1 MGKYIGKRLLTSV
14 VILFGVSV
22 IVFFLVMSIPGDPYS
37 GMYSPDIPPEQIA
50 AKLEE
55 LGANDPWPVQY
66 VKWLGRVVTGD
77 FGYSIWYKTPV
88 IGIILDRL
96 GNTALL
102 ACAAIA
108 LSTLLGIT
116 VGIYSARH
124 KKGIVDNTSSILAF
138 AAITIFSFIGIS
150 IPSFFFGMVLIK
162 IFGVNLKLL
171 PISGMVT
178 VSANPVTGPAYVLDV
193 AKHMILPTIVLGL
206 MNAATMMRYTRASM
220 VDIQS
225 MDYIRTARAK
235 GLPERKVIYK
245 HGLKNALSQ
254 IITILSQQIPSL
266 LSGSLLTETV
276 FLWPGVG
283 RLNFEAVNH
292 RDYPLIM
299 GIVLILASFT
309 LIANL
314 IADISYAL
322 IDPRV
327 LHEEKG

>member
-1 MGKYIGKRLLTSV
+1 MGKYIGKRLLQA
-14 VILFGVSV
+14 VIILLGVSV
-22 IVFFLVMSIPGDPYS
+22 IVFALVNFIPGDPYS
-37 GMYSPDIPPEQIA
+37 GMYSPDIPTEEIE
-50 AKLEE
+50 AKLDE
-55 LGANDPWPVQY
+55 LGANDPIPIQY
-66 VKWLGRVVTGD
+66 VKWLGRALTGD
-77 FGYSIWYKTPV
+77 LGYSIWYKEPV
-88 IGIILDRL
+88 ISVILGRL

-102 ACAAIA
+102 ACSSI
-108 LSTLLGIT
+108 LVSTLLGIT

-124 KKGIVDNTSSILAF
+124 RKGLVDNVSTVMAF
-138 AAITIFSFIGIS
+138 TALS
-150 IPSFFFGMVLIK
+150 IPSFFFGMILIK
-162 IFGVNLKLL
+162 IFGVDLQIL

-178 VSANPVTGPAYVLDV
+178 VGKENITGAARAADI
-193 AKHMILPTIVLGL
+193 ARHMVLPTVVLGL
-206 MNAATMMRYTRASM
+206 MNAATMLRYTRSSM
-220 VDIQS
+220 VDIQG
-225 MDYIRTARAK
+225 MDFIRTARAK

-245 HGLKNALSQ
+245 HALKNALSQ
-254 IITILSQQIPSL
+254 IITVLSLQIPGL

-314 IADISYAL
+314 IADISYAA

-327 LHEEKG
+327 LQNDGKG

>member
-1 MGKYIGKRLLTSV
+1 MGKYIGKRLLQA
-14 VILFGVSV
+14 VIILLGVSV
-22 IVFFLVMSIPGDPYS
+22 IVFALVNFIPGDPYS
-37 GMYSPDIPPEQIA
+37 GMYSPDIPTEEIE
-50 AKLEE
+50 AKLDE
-55 LGANDPWPVQY
+55 LGANDPIPIQY
-66 VKWLGRVVTGD
+66 VKWLGRALTGD
-77 FGYSIWYKTPV
+77 LGYSIWYKEPV
-88 IGIILDRL
+88 ISVILGWL

-102 ACAAIA
+102 ACSSI
-108 LSTLLGIT
+108 LVSTLLGIT

-124 KKGIVDNTSSILAF
+124 RKGLVDNVSTVMAF
-138 AAITIFSFIGIS
+138 TALS
-150 IPSFFFGMVLIK
+150 IPSFFFGMILIK
-162 IFGVNLKLL
+162 IFGVDLQIL

-178 VSANPVTGPAYVLDV
+178 VGKESITGAARALDI
-193 AKHMILPTIVLGL
+193 ARHMVLPTVVLGL
-206 MNAATMMRYTRASM
+206 MNAATMLRYTRSSM
-220 VDIQS
+220 VDIQG
-225 MDYIRTARAK
+225 MDFIRTARAK

-245 HGLKNALSQ
+245 HALKNALSQ
-254 IITILSQQIPSL
+254 IITVLSLQIPGL

-314 IADISYAL
+314 IADISYAA

-327 LHEEKG
+327 LQNDGKG

>member
-1 MGKYIGKRLLTSV
+1 MGKYIGKRLLQA
-14 VILFGVSV
+14 VIILLGVSV
-22 IVFFLVMSIPGDPYS
+22 IVFALVNFIPGDPYS
-37 GMYSPDIPPEQIA
+37 GMYSPDIPTEEIE
-50 AKLEE
+50 AKLDE
-55 LGANDPWPVQY
+55 LGANDPIPIQY
-66 VKWLGRVVTGD
+66 VKWLGRALTGD
-77 FGYSIWYKTPV
+77 LGYSIWYKEPV
-88 IGIILDRL
+88 ISVILGRL

-102 ACAAIA
+102 ACSSI
-108 LSTLLGIT
+108 LVSTLLGIT

-124 KKGIVDNTSSILAF
+124 RKGLVDNVSTVMAF
-138 AAITIFSFIGIS
+138 TALS
-150 IPSFFFGMVLIK
+150 IPSFFFGMILIK
-162 IFGVNLKLL
+162 IFGVDLQIL

-178 VSANPVTGPAYVLDV
+178 VGKESITGAARAADI
-193 AKHMILPTIVLGL
+193 ARHMVLPTVVLGL
-206 MNAATMMRYTRASM
+206 MNAATMLRYTRSSM
-220 VDIQS
+220 VDIQG
-225 MDYIRTARAK
+225 MDFIRTARAK

-245 HGLKNALSQ
+245 HALKNALSQ
-254 IITILSQQIPSL
+254 IITVLSLQIHGL

-314 IADISYAL
+314 IADISYAA

-327 LHEEKG
+327 LQNDGKG

>member
-138 AAITIFSFIGIS
+138 AAIS

-283 RLNFEAVNH
+283 RLNFEAVNY

>member
-1 MGKYIGKRLLTSV
+1 
-14 VILFGVSV
+14 
-22 IVFFLVMSIPGDPYS
+22 
-37 GMYSPDIPPEQIA
+37 
-50 AKLEE
+50 
-55 LGANDPWPVQY
+55 
-66 VKWLGRVVTGD
+66 
-77 FGYSIWYKTPV
+77 
-88 IGIILDRL
+88 
-96 GNTALL
+96 
-102 ACAAIA
+102 
-108 LSTLLGIT
+108 
-116 VGIYSARH
+116 
-124 KKGIVDNTSSILAF
+124 
-138 AAITIFSFIGIS
+138 
-150 IPSFFFGMVLIK
+150 
-162 IFGVNLKLL
+162 
-171 PISGMVT
+171 MVT

>member
-1 MGKYIGKRLLTSV
+1 MGKYIGKRLLQA
-14 VILFGVSV
+14 VIILLGVSV
-22 IVFFLVMSIPGDPYS
+22 IVFALVNFIPGNPYS
-37 GMYSPDIPPEQIA
+37 GMYSPDIPTEEIE
-50 AKLEE
+50 AKLDE
-55 LGANDPWPVQY
+55 LGANDPIPIQY
-66 VKWLGRVVTGD
+66 VKWLGRALTGD
-77 FGYSIWYKTPV
+77 LGYSIWYKEPV
-88 IGIILDRL
+88 ISVILGRL

-102 ACAAIA
+102 ACSSI
-108 LSTLLGIT
+108 LVSTLLGIT

-124 KKGIVDNTSSILAF
+124 RKGLVDNVSTVMAF
-138 AAITIFSFIGIS
+138 TALS
-150 IPSFFFGMVLIK
+150 IPSFFFGMILIK
-162 IFGVNLKLL
+162 IFGVDLQIL

-178 VSANPVTGPAYVLDV
+178 VGKESITGAARALDI
-193 AKHMILPTIVLGL
+193 ARHMVLPTVVLGL
-206 MNAATMMRYTRASM
+206 MNAATMLRYTRSSM
-220 VDIQS
+220 VDIQG
-225 MDYIRTARAK
+225 MDFIRTARAK

-245 HGLKNALSQ
+245 HALKNALSQ
-254 IITILSQQIPSL
+254 IITVLSLQIPGL

-314 IADISYAL
+314 IADISYAA

-327 LHEEKG
+327 LQNDGKG

>member
-1 MGKYIGKRLLTSV
+1 MAKYIGKRLLTSI

-55 LGANDPWPVQY
+55 LGANDPWPIQY
-66 VKWLGRVVTGD
+66 AKWIGRVLKGD
-77 FGYSIWYKTPV
+77 FGYSIWYKMPV
-88 IGIILDRL
+88 MSIIADRL

-102 ACAAIA
+102 ACAAIVV
-108 LSTLLGIT
+108 STLLGIT
-116 VGIYSARH
+116 VGIYSAQH
-124 KKGIVDNTSSILAF
+124 KKGIVDNTSSVLAF
-138 AAITIFSFIGIS
+138 AAVS

-162 IFGVNLKLL
+162 IFGVDLQLL
-171 PISGMVT
+171 PISGMAT
-178 VSANPVTGPAYVLDV
+178 ISATPITGFARILDI
-193 AKHMILPTIVLGL
+193 AKHMIMPTVVLGL

-220 VDIQS
+220 VDIQT

-235 GLPERKVIYK
+235 GMPERVVIYK

-283 RLNFEAVNH
+283 RLNYEAVNH

-309 LIANL
+309 LVANL

-327 LHEEKG
+327 LHEQKG

>member
-1 MGKYIGKRLLTSV
+1 MGKYIGKRLLQA
-14 VILFGVSV
+14 VIILLGVSV
-22 IVFFLVMSIPGDPYS
+22 IVFALVNFIPGNPYS
-37 GMYSPDIPPEQIA
+37 GMYSPDIPTEEIE
-50 AKLEE
+50 AKLDE
-55 LGANDPWPVQY
+55 LGANDPIPIQY
-66 VKWLGRVVTGD
+66 VKWLGRALTGD
-77 FGYSIWYKTPV
+77 LGYSIWYKEPV
-88 IGIILDRL
+88 ISVILGRL

-102 ACAAIA
+102 ACSSI
-108 LSTLLGIT
+108 LVSTLLGIT

-124 KKGIVDNTSSILAF
+124 RKGLVDNVSTVMAF
-138 AAITIFSFIGIS
+138 TALS
-150 IPSFFFGMVLIK
+150 IPSFFFGMILIK
-162 IFGVNLKLL
+162 IFGVDLQIL

-178 VSANPVTGPAYVLDV
+178 VGKESITGAARAADI
-193 AKHMILPTIVLGL
+193 ARHMVLPTVVLGL
-206 MNAATMMRYTRASM
+206 MNAATMLRYTRSSM
-220 VDIQS
+220 VDIQG
-225 MDYIRTARAK
+225 MDFIRTARAK

-245 HGLKNALSQ
+245 HALKNALSQ
-254 IITILSQQIPSL
+254 IITVLSLQIPGL

-314 IADISYAL
+314 IADISYAA

-327 LHEEKG
+327 LQNDGKG

>member
-1 MGKYIGKRLLTSV
+1 MGKYIGKRLLQA
-14 VILFGVSV
+14 VIILLGVSV
-22 IVFFLVMSIPGDPYS
+22 IVFALVNFIPGNPYS
-37 GMYSPDIPPEQIA
+37 GMYSPDIPTEEIE
-50 AKLEE
+50 AKLDE
-55 LGANDPWPVQY
+55 LGANDPIPIQY
-66 VKWLGRVVTGD
+66 VKWLGRALTGD
-77 FGYSIWYKTPV
+77 LGYSIWYKEPV
-88 IGIILDRL
+88 ISVILGRL

-102 ACAAIA
+102 ACSSI
-108 LSTLLGIT
+108 LVSTLLGIT

-124 KKGIVDNTSSILAF
+124 RKGLVDNVSTVMAF
-138 AAITIFSFIGIS
+138 TALS
-150 IPSFFFGMVLIK
+150 IPSFFFGMILIK
-162 IFGVNLKLL
+162 IFGVDLQIL

-178 VSANPVTGPAYVLDV
+178 VGKENITGAARALDI
-193 AKHMILPTIVLGL
+193 ARHMVLPTVVLGL
-206 MNAATMMRYTRASM
+206 MNAATMLRYTRSSM
-220 VDIQS
+220 VDIQG
-225 MDYIRTARAK
+225 MDFIRTARAK

-245 HGLKNALSQ
+245 HALKNALSQ
-254 IITILSQQIPSL
+254 IITVLSLQIPGL

-314 IADISYAL
+314 IADISYAA

-327 LHEEKG
+327 LQNDGKG

>member
-1 MGKYIGKRLLTSV
+1 MGKYIGKRLLQA
-14 VILFGVSV
+14 VIILLGVSV
-22 IVFFLVMSIPGDPYS
+22 IVFALVNFIPGDPYS
-37 GMYSPDIPPEQIA
+37 GMYSPDIPTEEIE
-50 AKLEE
+50 AKLDE
-55 LGANDPWPVQY
+55 LGANDPIPIQY
-66 VKWLGRVVTGD
+66 VKWLGRALTGD
-77 FGYSIWYKTPV
+77 LGYSIWYKEPV
-88 IGIILDRL
+88 ISVILGRL

-102 ACAAIA
+102 ACSSI
-108 LSTLLGIT
+108 LVSTLLGIT

-124 KKGIVDNTSSILAF
+124 RKGLVDNVSTVMAF
-138 AAITIFSFIGIS
+138 TALS
-150 IPSFFFGMVLIK
+150 IPSFFFGMILIK
-162 IFGVNLKLL
+162 IFGVDLQIL

-178 VSANPVTGPAYVLDV
+178 VGKESITGAARALDI
-193 AKHMILPTIVLGL
+193 ARHMVLPTVVLGL
-206 MNAATMMRYTRASM
+206 MNAATMLRYTRSSM
-220 VDIQS
+220 VDIQG
-225 MDYIRTARAK
+225 MDFIRTARAK

-245 HGLKNALSQ
+245 HALKNALSQ
-254 IITILSQQIPSL
+254 IITVLSLQIPGL

-314 IADISYAL
+314 IADISYAA

-327 LHEEKG
+327 LQNDGKG

>member
-1 MGKYIGKRLLTSV
+1 MGKYIGKRLLTSA

-37 GMYSPDIPPEQIA
+37 GMYSPDIPPEQIE

-66 VKWLGRVVTGD
+66 VKWISRVAKGD
-77 FGYSIWYKTPV
+77 FGYSIWYKAPV
-88 IGIILDRL
+88 IDIIMDRL

-102 ACAAIA
+102 ACSAIA

-138 AAITIFSFIGIS
+138 AAIS

-178 VSANPVTGPAYVLDV
+178 VSAEPVTGVAYILDV
-193 AKHMILPTIVLGL
+193 AKHMILPTTVLGL

-220 VDIQS
+220 VDIQT

-235 GLPERKVIYK
+235 GMPERKVVYK

-254 IITILSQQIPSL
+254 IITILSQQIPGL

-327 LHEEKG
+327 LYEQKG

>member
-1 MGKYIGKRLLTSV
+1 MGKYIGKRLLTSA

-37 GMYSPDIPPEQIA
+37 GMYSPDIPPEQIE

-66 VKWLGRVVTGD
+66 VKWVSRVAKGD
-77 FGYSIWYKTPV
+77 FGYSIWYKAPV
-88 IGIILDRL
+88 IDIIMDRL

-102 ACAAIA
+102 ACSAIA
-108 LSTLLGIT
+108 LSTILGIT

-138 AAITIFSFIGIS
+138 AAVS

-178 VSANPVTGPAYVLDV
+178 VSAEPVTGVAYVLDV
-193 AKHMILPTIVLGL
+193 AKHMILPTTVLGL

-220 VDIQS
+220 VDIQT

-235 GLPERKVIYK
+235 GMPERKVVYK

-254 IITILSQQIPSL
+254 IITILSQQIPGL

-327 LHEEKG
+327 LYEQKG

>member
-1 MGKYIGKRLLTSV
+1 MGKYIGKRLLQSV
-14 VILFGVSV
+14 VILLGVSV
-22 IVFFLVMSIPGDPYS
+22 VVFALVNFMPGDPYS
-37 GMYSPDIPPEQIA
+37 GMYSPDIPPEQIE
-50 AKLEE
+50 AKLRE
-55 LGANDPWPVQY
+55 LGAYDPIPVQY
-66 VKWLGRVVTGD
+66 AKWLGRALTGNL
-77 FGYSIWYKTPV
+77 GYSIWYKEPV
-88 IGIILDRL
+88 LRVILSRL

-102 ACAAIA
+102 ACAAI
-108 LSTLLGIT
+108 LVSTVLGIT

-124 KKGIVDNTSSILAF
+124 KKGLVDNVSSVLAF
-138 AAITIFSFIGIS
+138 AALS

-162 IFGVNLKLL
+162 IFGVDLGIL

-178 VSANPVTGPAYVLDV
+178 VGAESATGLAKAVDV
-193 AKHMILPTIVLGL
+193 ARHMVLPTVVLGL
-206 MNAATMMRYTRASM
+206 MNAATMLRYTRSSM
-220 VDIQS
+220 VDIQN
-225 MDYIRTARAK
+225 MDFIRTARAK

-245 HGLKNALSQ
+245 HALKNALSQ
-254 IITILSQQIPSL
+254 IITVLSLQIPAL

-283 RLNFEAVNH
+283 RLNYEAVNH

-314 IADISYAL
+314 LADISYAV

-327 LHEEKG
+327 LHDEKG

>member
-1 MGKYIGKRLLTSV
+1 MGKYIGKRLLQA
-14 VILFGVSV
+14 VIILLGVSV
-22 IVFFLVMSIPGDPYS
+22 IVFALVNFIPGDPYS
-37 GMYSPDIPPEQIA
+37 GMYSPDIPTEEIE
-50 AKLEE
+50 AKLDE
-55 LGANDPWPVQY
+55 LGANDPIPIQY
-66 VKWLGRVVTGD
+66 VKWLGRALTGD
-77 FGYSIWYKTPV
+77 LGYSIWYKEPV
-88 IGIILDRL
+88 ISVILGRL

-102 ACAAIA
+102 ACSSI
-108 LSTLLGIT
+108 LVSTLLGIT

-124 KKGIVDNTSSILAF
+124 RKGLVDNVSTVMAF
-138 AAITIFSFIGIS
+138 TALS
-150 IPSFFFGMVLIK
+150 IPSFFFGMILIK
-162 IFGVNLKLL
+162 IFGVDLQIL

-178 VSANPVTGPAYVLDV
+178 VGKESITGAARAADI
-193 AKHMILPTIVLGL
+193 ARHMVLPTVVLGL
-206 MNAATMMRYTRASM
+206 MNAATMLRYTRSSM
-220 VDIQS
+220 VDIQG
-225 MDYIRTARAK
+225 MDFIRTARAK

-245 HGLKNALSQ
+245 HALKNALSQ
-254 IITILSQQIPSL
+254 IITVLSLQIPGL

-314 IADISYAL
+314 IADISYAA

-327 LHEEKG
+327 LQNDGKG

>member
-1 MGKYIGKRLLTSV
+1 MGKYIGKRLLQA
-14 VILFGVSV
+14 VIILLGVSV
-22 IVFFLVMSIPGDPYS
+22 IVFALVNFIPGDPYS
-37 GMYSPDIPPEQIA
+37 GMYSPDIPTEEIE
-50 AKLEE
+50 AKLDE
-55 LGANDPWPVQY
+55 LGANDPIPIQY
-66 VKWLGRVVTGD
+66 VKWLGRALTGD
-77 FGYSIWYKTPV
+77 LGYSIWYKEPV
-88 IGIILDRL
+88 ISVILGRL

-102 ACAAIA
+102 ACSSI
-108 LSTLLGIT
+108 LVSTLLGIT

-124 KKGIVDNTSSILAF
+124 RKGLVDNVSTVMAF
-138 AAITIFSFIGIS
+138 TALS
-150 IPSFFFGMVLIK
+150 IPSFFFGMILIK
-162 IFGVNLKLL
+162 IFGVDLQIL

-178 VSANPVTGPAYVLDV
+178 VGKENITGAARALDI
-193 AKHMILPTIVLGL
+193 ARHMVLPTVVLGL
-206 MNAATMMRYTRASM
+206 MNAATMLRYTRSSM
-220 VDIQS
+220 VDIQG
-225 MDYIRTARAK
+225 MDFIRTARAK

-245 HGLKNALSQ
+245 HALKNALSQ
-254 IITILSQQIPSL
+254 IITVLSLQIPGL

-314 IADISYAL
+314 IADISYAA

-327 LHEEKG
+327 LQNDGKG

>member
-14 VILFGVSV
+14 IILFGVSV

-37 GMYSPDIPPEQIA
+37 GMYSPDIPPEQIE
-50 AKLEE
+50 AKLDE
-55 LGANDPWPVQY
+55 LGANDPWPLQY
-66 VKWLGRVVTGD
+66 AKWLGRVLQGD
-77 FGYSIWYKTPV
+77 FGYSIWYKAPV
-88 IGIILDRL
+88 LEIIADRL

-108 LSTLLGIT
+108 MSTILGIT
-116 VGIYSARH
+116 VGIYTAQH
-124 KKGIVDNTSSILAF
+124 KKGIVDNLSSVLAF
-138 AAITIFSFIGIS
+138 AAIS

-178 VSANPVTGPAYVLDV
+178 VSANPVKGAALVVDV
-193 AKHMILPTIVLGL
+193 IRHMILPTIVLGL

-220 VDIQS
+220 VDIQT

-235 GLPERKVIYK
+235 GMPERIVIYK

-314 IADISYAL
+314 LADISYAL